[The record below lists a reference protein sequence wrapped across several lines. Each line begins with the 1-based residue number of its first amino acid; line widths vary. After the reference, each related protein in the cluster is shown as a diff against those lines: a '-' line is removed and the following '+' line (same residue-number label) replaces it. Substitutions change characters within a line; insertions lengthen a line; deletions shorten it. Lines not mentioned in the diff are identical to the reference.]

1 MSRFAS
7 IALPVPLRRA
17 FTYAVPDGLVIEVGQ
32 RVAVPFGS
40 RKVAGFVID
49 ADAPAPPEKVR
60 IRSIIGLLDA
70 EPVFTGELMRLL
82 VEAADYYIAPIGEVL
97 RAASPALDKA
107 NVSAL
112 REAGELG
119 EDDALG
125 TEMPTRV
132 ELYVRRTYV
141 DTDTPKLGEKQA
153 QVFALLADGEEHS
166 LSSLR
171 AEVQTATQVVK
182 TLEKRGLVSVEV
194 REAPRDLFFREGV
207 ERDAPHV
214 LNPAQAHAVAG
225 LSAAIDARKYEGVL
239 LHGVTSSGKT
249 EVYLQAISHAREQG
263 RGAILLVPEIA
274 LTPQLVSR
282 FRARFGDAIAVL
294 HSGLTANERHSAWRA
309 LRRGELTLAVGA
321 RSAIFAPVA
330 NLGII
335 AVDEEHDSSFK
346 QEEGFR
352 YQARDL
358 ALLRAARAGAV
369 CVLGSATP
377 SIEAYELARTGKLKL
392 FEMPERATPRPLPK
406 VEIVNLARNPG
417 TPSGNRLLSAPLHR
431 ALAKCLDEK
440 GQAILFLN
448 RRGFAPSLRCNACGE
463 IARCPACSVSLTEH
477 RRARVLRCHYCDFTL
492 PMTDHCPTCREKALE
507 PIGLGTEKLEDE
519 LHHIFPTARVGR
531 LDRDVATSAKRVDEI
546 LRSVRAR
553 ELDILVGTQMVT
565 KGHDLP
571 GVTLVGVVLADQSLA
586 FPDFRAAERTFQ
598 LIAQVAGRAG
608 RGSEEGLVI
617 VQTFQPEHPA
627 IRAAC
632 AHDYA
637 TFFANERLDREV
649 GYPPFE
655 RLVAIRLDGGD
666 EDTTRATADK
676 LVAHLAEHRAIA
688 SGRVRVLGP
697 APAPIARLRG
707 RFRFRV
713 LLRSP
718 DRRALADV
726 AKAAAARIE
735 EGIAPVRA
743 SVDVDPVSM
752 L

>member
-17 FTYAVPDGLVIEVGQ
+17 FTYAVPDGLALEVGE
-32 RVAVPFGS
+32 RVAVPFGN

-60 IRSIIGLLDA
+60 IRAVIGRLDP
-70 EPVFTGELMRLL
+70 EPVFTAELMKLL

-97 RAASPALDKA
+97 RAASPALEKA

-112 REAGELG
+112 RRAGELD

-125 TEMPTRV
+125 TEMPTRF
-132 ELYVRRTYV
+132 ESYVRRTYV
-141 DTDTPKLGEKQA
+141 LGDAPKLGEKQA

-171 AEVQTATQVVK
+171 EEVPTATQIIK
-182 TLEKRGLVSVEV
+182 ALAKKSLVSVEV
-194 REAPRDLFFREGV
+194 RESPRDVFFREGV
-207 ERDAPHV
+207 DRDAPHV

-225 LSAAIDARKYEGVL
+225 LSAAIDSRKYEGVL

-249 EVYLQAISHAREQG
+249 EVYLQAISHARDRG

-294 HSGLTANERHSAWRA
+294 HSGLTASERHSAWRA

-406 VEIVNLARNPG
+406 VEIVDLARNPG

-477 RRARVLRCHYCDFTL
+477 RRARVLRCHYCDFTV
-492 PMTDHCPTCREKALE
+492 PMTEHCPTCREKALE

-632 AHDYA
+632 AHDYE
-637 TFFANERLDREV
+637 TFFANERSDREV

-666 EDTTRATADK
+666 EDATRAAADR

-735 EGIAPVRA
+735 EGLAPVRA